1 MNKTTRLKRPQVPKP
16 EEMFPFD
23 NLTERPKYGGVQMT
37 HETDIP
43 HADTLRQEAAALV
56 IAEANARDDA
66 DDALQDQIDDNKQG
80 ILDEAD
86 ARIAADAVL
95 QEEIEVIEASSD
107 VKDIVG
113 TKADLDAYDTSTLG
127 DRDIIKV
134 ISDETHNDETTYY
147 RWDKTN
153 SVFELIGEEGPY
165 YTQSAV
171 DALLDDKADKT
182 DTYTKT
188 DVDDALAVRDGD
200 IADINGKAV
209 QAATDT
215 TIGDNTEKLL
225 TPAGV
230 MRQWV
235 DITQSGLPANPDA
248 NTFYYVVGQ

>member
-1 MNKTTRLKRPQVPKP
+1 MIKTTKLKRPQVPKP

-23 NLTERPKYGGVQMT
+23 NLTDRPKYGGVQMT

-66 DDALQDQIDDNKQG
+66 DDALQAQIDDNKQG

-113 TKADLDAYDTSTLG
+113 TKAELDAYDTSTLG

-134 ISDETHNDETTYY
+134 ISDETHNNETTYY

-153 SVFELIGEEGPY
+153 SVFTLIGEEGPY

-171 DALLDDKADKT
+171 DALLDDKADKS
-182 DTYTKT
+182 DTYTKSE
-188 DVDDALAVRDGD
+188 VDDAVDAIGD
-200 IADINGKAV
+200 KGV
-209 QAATDT
+209 QAETDT
-215 TIGDNTEKLL
+215 TIADNTENLL
-225 TPAGV
+225 TVKGM
-230 MRQWV
+230 MRQFV
-235 DITQSGLPANPDA
+235 DITNSGLPANPDPY
-248 NTFYYVVGQ
+248 TFYYTVE

>member
-1 MNKTTRLKRPQVPKP
+1 MIKTTRLKRPQVPKP

-23 NLTERPKYGGVQMT
+23 NLTDRPKYGGIQMT

-43 HADTLRQEAAALV
+43 HADTLRQETAALV

-66 DDALQDQIDDNKQG
+66 DDALQSQIDDNKQC

-86 ARIAADAVL
+86 ARIAADAAL

-113 TKADLDAYDTSTLG
+113 TKAELDDYDTSTLG

-134 ISDETHNDETTYY
+134 ISDETHNNETTYY

-153 SVFELIGEEGPY
+153 SVFNLIGEEGPY

-171 DALLDDKADKT
+171 DALLDDKADKS
-182 DTYTKT
+182 DTYTKSE
-188 DVDDALAVRDGD
+188 VNDA
-200 IADINGKAV
+200 IAGIGSKGV
-209 QAATDT
+209 QAETDT
-215 TIGDNTEKLL
+215 TIAENNEKLL
-225 TPAGV
+225 TVKGM
-230 MRQWV
+230 MRQYV
-235 DITQSGLPANPDA
+235 DITNTGLPSDPDP
-248 NTFYYVVGQ
+248 NTFYYTVEL